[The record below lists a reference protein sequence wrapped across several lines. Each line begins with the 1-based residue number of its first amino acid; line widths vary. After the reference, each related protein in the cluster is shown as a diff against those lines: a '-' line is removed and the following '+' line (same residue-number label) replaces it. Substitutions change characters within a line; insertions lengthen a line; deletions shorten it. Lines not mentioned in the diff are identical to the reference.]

1 MTRRA
6 GGGHN
11 PGWYFD
17 EAGDLAASAP
27 GGRAARLQEWLGL
40 AYGAAALAL
49 GAPAWFA
56 GSRRAASRRRA
67 EAGSAT
73 STGR

>member
-1 MTRRA
+1 MMKRS

-17 EAGDLAASAP
+17 DDGDLAASVP

-49 GAPAWFA
+49 GAPAWLA
-56 GSRRAASRRRA
+56 RSRRAASRGRA
-67 EAGSAT
+67 EAEPRPSA
-73 STGR
+73 GR